1 MKEKPGN
8 YRLLFRVLADAQDR
22 HASAIIPYVT
32 PPINNPE
39 KREIFMNLSRKFRMM
54 CQRQG
59 EVLLWTDSVL
69 QLILWK
75 NYTGTKQHMSEQ

>member
-39 KREIFMNLSRKFRMM
+39 KREIFMNLS
-54 CQRQG
+54 
-59 EVLLWTDSVL
+59 
-69 QLILWK
+69 
-75 NYTGTKQHMSEQ
+75 